1 MPSVNVPGVGTVNF
15 PENMSQAE
23 IISAIEND
31 IIPSIGKKPT
41 DRTVGESLSDIYAG
55 GKAGLGALLQFPSQ
69 AVGLVT
75 GEMEKPGEET
85 GLAKAGIE
93 MQKEAEAMKSPG
105 LKAREAARAGKISE
119 AEKRGQIDAFFT
131 AFSETVTDPALL
143 TNFLAEQAPQLLPAL
158 GVARA
163 IKPIAGTQAAI
174 RGAVGTGATQQAADV
189 GADTYKEVYDTL
201 VRKGMSETEA
211 AGQALGLARAS
222 GVGAFGISLIAQRL
236 PGARAIEEAFAGK
249 EGQLGRILGGVRGAA
264 GEAVSEMA
272 EETPAKALQNYLLQQ
287 GLPVFDLQAAAP
299 EISLTRG
306 LGEVAAMA
314 ALGGAGLGG
323 ATGLLQRQ
331 QRPEPTAEEPK
342 TPPSAFTPGEE
353 PEPPVTPPAEP
364 GRPLAPEAAETA
376 MENYFMGDPAQYG
389 EALTAIQN
397 RERSTEASVRQME
410 GIAAA
415 PKYENLGSS
424 EDLGDGA
431 PVVISDFE
439 LDPSRL
445 GTVDI
450 VRGADGTEVPVRY
463 AVVEA
468 AELTPSMM
476 PDGTKVESYADPN
489 VETIRPLVGNRRV
502 AGLQAAYQAGTTD
515 EYKQGLIND
524 TDHGINPDVISAMTE
539 PVLVRLMP
547 KEVVT
552 PDIDYRAS
560 SGGQLAQNYG
570 TDALMDLYEDV
581 TDEGMSRILG
591 GMGSVGSAMK
601 GLADTGEYDVRPIV
615 VKAAQLAANAK
626 QQGISLE
633 DYVQQGD
640 IEMDHLTQKVV
651 EMFARNEGN
660 ERQIADLLGRLAQEA
675 GTAYEE
681 SQGQLI
687 GRPLE
692 EVFKVLEQ
700 EPRAVPGMDT
710 PEKPAFVIDKP
721 MDQIAQEIKGMKI
734 TEISQWLIDN
744 APNGAAKAIAEAIH
758 SRLLDFEKRKVR
770 MPVSVLEGRQRDP
783 GAYGSV
789 TTSLDARGIEFKTAF
804 NGVDV
809 NGNIDDITG
818 TDYETIMHELLH
830 VATRVQLGFL
840 SKSNP
845 IIKQFQTLKTKIDEQ
860 IKQDIDAGVNE
871 PFINLMRD
879 VKRRYEATNTPN
891 AWQKWGPMRM
901 IDEVLTWGL
910 TDPDYQKYL
919 AKIEVAPKVSAF
931 NKFTDLLRRM
941 LGLSPQYQTALDQVA
956 ALSEELLTKP
966 TTEVAR
972 IAKQAGTYL
981 GVRAKPRKRKTVSE
995 KLESGIFRKF
1005 EEKAKEAAK
1014 KAAGQ
1019 REMGE
1024 AFKHVPEDLRERIK
1038 RNFYAEQ
1045 KTIVDRIDGL
1055 RDGFWKKMAQ
1065 GVADQYRSIKDYTM
1079 EGYML
1084 ARLSKTVDGALQGL
1098 LFSGQVTLTDGA
1110 LDIKRNTK
1118 GLMEAMKPVG
1128 TEVDSY
1134 LVWVAANRDAQL
1146 RAAGKQGSMDPE
1158 IVKNRNKLA
1167 EGTLNGKPRLEVYQK
1182 VQKDMAELN
1191 KSVLDIALKQGIID
1205 KIAYKRFSEDIW
1217 YVPFYREMESGDIQ
1231 GASTAA
1237 GLSGQYF
1244 SKELKGGEK
1253 PIGDL
1258 LENTLLNWSH
1268 ILSAS
1273 MKNKAANVTI
1283 DETMKVAP
1291 DAVFPVLKANLEWR
1305 DGKVYSALSGN
1316 MVGDGSLKPEY
1327 TTRGK
1332 GVKQVV
1338 KLMRDGKPIYFQVAD
1353 PLLLESIMSIGYLG
1367 PKSKF
1372 LDVARDFK
1380 NLLQFGVTLAPGFKV
1395 RNLIRD
1401 SAAAAAVADL
1411 SLNLPM
1417 NVLEGLRAT
1426 DENNPDHISA
1436 LAGGAIFNFGSAY
1449 EGDQAKMVKRL
1460 IKQGVSPNN
1469 ILDTEE
1475 KIKKGLALAWKKY
1488 QDWGNKS
1495 EAANRMALYK
1505 QLKAKGMSHLEAS
1518 FYARDLL
1525 DFSMQ
1530 GAWPAFRLVTQVV
1543 PFLNARVQGLYK
1555 LGRDGIIPTSR
1566 VIYNSV
1572 TGKPIEESDA
1582 KRAQQ
1587 FTIVSGAVVLASIM
1601 LYMAFKDDD
1610 EFKKREQWDRDNF
1623 WWIKLPGMDA
1633 ALRVP
1638 KPFEIGAFGTLAER
1652 LVEQMADK
1660 GAEGRVFEQSLKRML
1675 TDTFAINPMPQVFK
1689 PLVDLYAN
1697 KDSFTGA
1704 PIETAGMERL
1714 SKAER
1719 IASNTSPLAIALSK
1733 VTNVFLPESM
1743 ETSPVQADYAIKA
1756 YFGWLG
1762 ATIAGTSHYAM
1773 MPFSKG
1779 AYPDHNWTETMSMG
1793 FIKTLPA
1800 TQSGYVTS
1808 FYENMKLMSQ
1818 AYADMRHYAEIGES
1832 EKVQKILEE
1841 KGDQIGLA
1849 KFYDQ
1854 TSKDMAKI
1862 RQVINFIQSDKTMT
1876 GSQKRQEIDRLKML
1890 IGELA
1895 KQAEDVRKSMR
1906 K

>member
-1 MPSVNVPGVGTVNF
+1 
-15 PENMSQAE
+15 
-23 IISAIEND
+23 
-31 IIPSIGKKPT
+31 
-41 DRTVGESLSDIYAG
+41 
-55 GKAGLGALLQFPSQ
+55 
-69 AVGLVT
+69 
-75 GEMEKPGEET
+75 
-85 GLAKAGIE
+85 
-93 MQKEAEAMKSPG
+93 
-105 LKAREAARAGKISE
+105 
-119 AEKRGQIDAFFT
+119 
-131 AFSETVTDPALL
+131 
-143 TNFLAEQAPQLLPAL
+143 
-158 GVARA
+158 
-163 IKPIAGTQAAI
+163 
-174 RGAVGTGATQQAADV
+174 
-189 GADTYKEVYDTL
+189 
-201 VRKGMSETEA
+201 
-211 AGQALGLARAS
+211 
-222 GVGAFGISLIAQRL
+222 
-236 PGARAIEEAFAGK
+236 
-249 EGQLGRILGGVRGAA
+249 
-264 GEAVSEMA
+264 
-272 EETPAKALQNYLLQQ
+272 
-287 GLPVFDLQAAAP
+287 
-299 EISLTRG
+299 
-306 LGEVAAMA
+306 MA

-323 ATGLLQRQ
+323 VSGLLQRQ
-331 QRPEPTAEEPK
+331 QRPEAPPEEPK
-342 TPPSAFTPGEE
+342 QPPSAFAPGEE
-353 PEPPVTPPAEP
+353 PTPEPPVTPPTEPSRPGAMTPEGAE
-364 GRPLAPEAAETA
+364 AA
-376 MENYFMGDPAQYG
+376 MENYFAGDPAQYG

-397 RERSTEASVRQME
+397 RARNTEASVRQME

-445 GTVDI
+445 GTTDI
-450 VRGADGTEVPVRY
+450 VRGADGSEVPVRY

-468 AELTPSMM
+468 AELTPSIMS
-476 PDGTKVESYADPN
+476 DGSKVDSYADPSI
-489 VETIRPLVGNRRV
+489 ETIRPLVGNRRV
-502 AGLQAAYQAGTTD
+502 AGLQAAYQAGTTE
-515 EYKQGLIND
+515 EYKQGLID
-524 TDHGINPDVISAMTE
+524 DSDHGINPDVIAGMAE

-570 TDALMDLYEDV
+570 TDAMMDLYEDA
-581 TDEGMSRILG
+581 TDEGMGRILG
-591 GMGSVGSAMK
+591 GMEIAGTAMR
-601 GLADTGEYDVRPIV
+601 GLEGAGEYDVRPIIA
-615 VKAAQLAANAK
+615 KAAELAANAK
-626 QQGISLE
+626 QQGVSLE
-633 DYVQQGD
+633 DYVKQGD
-640 IEMDHLTQKVV
+640 VEMDPLTQKVV

-660 ERQIADLLGRLAQEA
+660 EKQVGDYLNLLAQEA
-675 GTAYEE
+675 GTAFEE

-700 EPRAVPGMDT
+700 EPRPIPGVET
-710 PEKPAFVIDKP
+710 PEKPEFKIDKNP
-721 MDQIAQEIKGMKI
+721 EQIAQEIQGMGV
-734 TEISQWLIDN
+734 TQISQWLIDN
-744 APNGAAKAIAEAIH
+744 APNSAAKAIAEAVH
-758 SRLLDFEKRKVR
+758 TRLVDFEKRRVR
-770 MPVSVLEGRQRDP
+770 MPVKILDGRRRDP

-789 TTSLDARGIEFKTAF
+789 TISTDARGIQFEVKF

-809 NGNIDDITG
+809 NGNADDITG

-845 IIKQFQTLKTKIDEQ
+845 IIKQFTNLKNTIDDQ
-860 IKQDIDAGVNE
+860 IKKDIASGVDD
-871 PFINLMRD
+871 PFINMMRD
-879 VKRRYEATNTPN
+879 IKRQYEMSGRPR
-891 AWQKWGPMRM
+891 AWEKFGPMRM

-919 AKIEVAPKVSAF
+919 AKIELTPKVSAF
-931 NKFTDLLRRM
+931 TKFAELLRRM
-941 LGLSPQYQTALDQVA
+941 LGLSPQYQTALEQVA
-956 ALSEELLTKP
+956 ALTEEILAKP
-966 TTEVAR
+966 TSEVAR

-981 GVRAKPRKRKTVSE
+981 GVRAKPRKRKTTSE
-995 KLESGIFRKF
+995 KLETEIFKKF
-1005 EEKAKEAAK
+1005 EEKARQAAK

-1019 REMGE
+1019 REPGA
-1024 AFKHVPEDLRERIK
+1024 AFKHIGEDLQGLIRK
-1038 RNFYAEQ
+1038 NFYAEQ
-1045 KTIVDRIDGL
+1045 KTIVDRIDGMK
-1055 RDGFWKKMAQ
+1055 DDFWKKLAQ
-1065 GVADQYRSIKDYTM
+1065 GVADQYRSIKDYTQ

-1084 ARLSKTVDGALQGL
+1084 ARLSKSIDGALSGL
-1098 LFSGQVTLTDGA
+1098 LFSGEVGLTDGA
-1110 LDIKRNTK
+1110 LDIKKGTK

-1128 TEVDSY
+1128 KEVDSY
-1134 LVWVAANRDAQL
+1134 LIWVAANRDAQL
-1146 RAAGKQGSMDPE
+1146 RAAGKQGSLDPR
-1158 IVKNRNKLA
+1158 IVERRNEFA
-1167 EGTLNGKPRLEVYQK
+1167 QGMLNGKPRIEVYKQ
-1182 VQKDMAELN
+1182 VQKDMSALN

-1205 KIAYKRFSEDIW
+1205 RTAYKRFSEDIW
-1217 YVPFYREMESGDIQ
+1217 YVPFYREMEGGDIQ

-1258 LENTLLNWSH
+1258 LENTLMNWSH
-1268 ILSAS
+1268 ILSAA
-1273 MKNKAANVTI
+1273 MKNKAANVT
-1283 DETMKVAP
+1283 M
-1291 DAVFPVLKANLEWR
+1291 DAAMNLDKQFAEPAAYPILKANLEWR
-1305 DGKVYSALSGN
+1305 DGKVYSKLSGK
-1316 MVGDGSLKPEY
+1316 MVGDGSLRPEF

-1332 GVKQVV
+1332 AKNVV
-1338 KLMRDGKPIYFQVAD
+1338 KLMRDGKPIYFEVVD
-1353 PLLLESIMSIGYLG
+1353 PLLLESVMSIGYLG
-1367 PKSKF
+1367 MKSKF
-1372 LDVARDFK
+1372 LDVAKDFK
-1380 NLLQFGVTLAPGFKV
+1380 NLLQYGVTLSPGFKV

-1401 SAAAAAVADL
+1401 SWQAAAVSDL
-1411 SLNLPM
+1411 ELDLPG
-1417 NVLEGLRAT
+1417 NVLTGLRAT
-1426 DENNPDHISA
+1426 DESNPDYISA
-1436 LAGGAIFNFGSAY
+1436 LAGGAVFNFGTAY

-1460 IKQGVSPNN
+1460 IKQGIDPDT
-1469 ILDTEE
+1469 ILTTEE

-1505 QLKAKGMSHLEAS
+1505 QLKEKGMSHLEAS

-1566 VIYNSV
+1566 VIYNGL
-1572 TGKPIEESDA
+1572 TGKEITGTD
-1582 KRAQQ
+1582 KQRAQQ
-1587 FTIVSGAVVLASIM
+1587 FSVVAGATVLASMM

-1623 WWIKLPGMDA
+1623 WWIKLPGMDS

-1652 LVEQMADK
+1652 LTEQMIDK

-1719 IASNTSPLAIALSK
+1719 IATNTSPLAIALSK
-1733 VTNVFLPESM
+1733 VANVFLPESM
-1743 ETSPVQADYAIKA
+1743 EASPVQADYAIKA
-1756 YFGWLG
+1756 YLGWMG

-1779 AYPDHNWTETMSMG
+1779 AYPDQNWTETMSMG

-1800 TQSGYVTS
+1800 AQSGYVTS
-1808 FYENMKLMSQ
+1808 FYENMKLISQ

-1832 EKVQKILEE
+1832 DKVQKLIEE
-1841 KGDQIGLA
+1841 KGDEIAMA
-1849 KFYDQ
+1849 KFYDK

-1862 RQVINFIQSDKTMT
+1862 RQAINVIQADTTMT
-1876 GSQKRQEIDRLKML
+1876 GSQKRQEIDRMKIL

-1895 KQAEDVRKSMR
+1895 KQAEDARKSLR

>member
-1 MPSVNVPGVGTVNF
+1 M
-15 PENMSQAE
+15 AE
-23 IISAIEND
+23 KWWEGDPIAKAPQGDQWWAND
-31 IIPSIGKKPT
+31 PIAGQEKE
-41 DRTVGESLSDIYAG
+41 RTVGEALSDIYAG
-55 GKAGLGALLQFPSQ
+55 GKIGIGRVLEFPSQ
-69 AVGLVT
+69 LASVVT
-75 GEMEKPGEET
+75 GEYEKPGEET
-85 GLAKAGIE
+85 GLAAAGKE
-93 MQKEAEAMKSPG
+93 MQREGEAMKSPG
-105 LKAREAARAGKISE
+105 MKAREAARAGKIAE
-119 AEKRGQIDAFFT
+119 AEKRGQVDAFFT
-131 AFSETVTDPALL
+131 AFSETVKDPALL
-143 TNFLAEQAPQLLPAL
+143 TNFLVEQAPQLLPSFGAARL
-158 GVARA
+158 ATTAAGVRA
-163 IKPIAGTQAAI
+163 GVGA
-174 RGAVGTGATQQAADV
+174 AVGTGATQQGADV
-189 GADTYKEVYDTL
+189 AAGTYEQAYNELIK
-201 VRKGMSETEA
+201 KGVPEEKA
-211 AGQALGLARAS
+211 AGQAIGLARAS
-222 GVGAFGISLIAQRL
+222 GAGATVISLLAQRL
-236 PGARAIEEAFAGK
+236 PGARAIEEALAGAP
-249 EGQLGRILGGVRGAA
+249 GSLGRILGGARGAL
-264 GEAVSEMA
+264 GETVSEVA
-272 EETPAKALQNYLLQQ
+272 EETPAKALQNLLMQQ
-287 GLPVFDLQAAAP
+287 GLPIAGIGAPAP
-299 EISLTRG
+299 ETSLTAG

-323 ATGLLQRQ
+323 VSGLLQRQ
-331 QRPEPTAEEPK
+331 QRPEAPPEEPK
-342 TPPSAFTPGEE
+342 QPPSAFAPGEE
-353 PEPPVTPPAEP
+353 PTPEPPVTPPTEPSRPGAMTPEGAE
-364 GRPLAPEAAETA
+364 AA
-376 MENYFMGDPAQYG
+376 MENYFAGDPAQYG

-397 RERSTEASVRQME
+397 RARNTEASVRQME

-445 GTVDI
+445 GTTDI
-450 VRGADGTEVPVRY
+450 VRGADGSEVPVRY

-468 AELTPSMM
+468 AELTPSIMS
-476 PDGTKVESYADPN
+476 DGSKVDSYADPSI
-489 VETIRPLVGNRRV
+489 ETIRPLVGNRRV
-502 AGLQAAYQAGTTD
+502 AGLQAAYQAGTTE
-515 EYKQGLIND
+515 EYKQGLID
-524 TDHGINPDVISAMTE
+524 DSDHGINPDVIAGMAE

-570 TDALMDLYEDV
+570 TDAMMDLYEDA
-581 TDEGMSRILG
+581 TDEGMGRILG
-591 GMGSVGSAMK
+591 GMEIAGTAMR
-601 GLADTGEYDVRPIV
+601 GLEGAGEYDVRPIIA
-615 VKAAQLAANAK
+615 KAAELAANAK
-626 QQGISLE
+626 QQGVSLE
-633 DYVQQGD
+633 DYVKQGD
-640 IEMDHLTQKVV
+640 VEMDPLTQKVV

-660 ERQIADLLGRLAQEA
+660 EKQVGDYLNLLAQEA
-675 GTAYEE
+675 GTAFEE

-700 EPRAVPGMDT
+700 EPRPIPGVET
-710 PEKPAFVIDKP
+710 PEKPEFKIDKNP
-721 MDQIAQEIKGMKI
+721 EQIAQEIQGMGV
-734 TEISQWLIDN
+734 TQISQWLIDN
-744 APNGAAKAIAEAIH
+744 APNSAAKAIAEAVH
-758 SRLLDFEKRKVR
+758 TRLVDFEKRRVR
-770 MPVSVLEGRQRDP
+770 MPVKILDGRRRDP

-789 TTSLDARGIEFKTAF
+789 TISTDARGIQFEVKF

-809 NGNIDDITG
+809 NGNADDITG

-845 IIKQFQTLKTKIDEQ
+845 IIKQFTNLKNTIDDQ
-860 IKQDIDAGVNE
+860 IKKDIASGVDD
-871 PFINLMRD
+871 PFINMMRD
-879 VKRRYEATNTPN
+879 IKRQYEMSGRPR
-891 AWQKWGPMRM
+891 AWEKFGPMRM

-919 AKIEVAPKVSAF
+919 AKIELTPKVSAF
-931 NKFTDLLRRM
+931 TKFAELLRRM
-941 LGLSPQYQTALDQVA
+941 LGLSPQYQTALEQVA
-956 ALSEELLTKP
+956 ALTEEILAKP
-966 TTEVAR
+966 TSEVAR

-981 GVRAKPRKRKTVSE
+981 GVRAKPRKRKTTSE
-995 KLESGIFRKF
+995 KLETEIFKKF
-1005 EEKAKEAAK
+1005 EEKARQAAK

-1019 REMGE
+1019 REPGA
-1024 AFKHVPEDLRERIK
+1024 AFKHIGEDLQGLIRK
-1038 RNFYAEQ
+1038 NFYAEQ
-1045 KTIVDRIDGL
+1045 KTIVDRIDGMK
-1055 RDGFWKKMAQ
+1055 DDFWKKLAQ
-1065 GVADQYRSIKDYTM
+1065 GVADQYRSIKDYTQ

-1084 ARLSKTVDGALQGL
+1084 ARLSKSIDGALSGL
-1098 LFSGQVTLTDGA
+1098 LFSGEVGLTDGA
-1110 LDIKRNTK
+1110 LDIKKGTK

-1128 TEVDSY
+1128 KEVDSY
-1134 LVWVAANRDAQL
+1134 LIWVAANRDAQL
-1146 RAAGKQGSMDPE
+1146 RAAGKQGSLDPR
-1158 IVKNRNKLA
+1158 IVERRNEFA
-1167 EGTLNGKPRLEVYQK
+1167 QGMLNGKPRIEVYKQ
-1182 VQKDMAELN
+1182 VQKDMSALN

-1205 KIAYKRFSEDIW
+1205 RTAYKRFSEDIW
-1217 YVPFYREMESGDIQ
+1217 YVPFYREMEGGDIQ

-1258 LENTLLNWSH
+1258 LENTLMNWSH
-1268 ILSAS
+1268 ILSAA
-1273 MKNKAANVTI
+1273 MKNKAANVT
-1283 DETMKVAP
+1283 M
-1291 DAVFPVLKANLEWR
+1291 DAAMNLDKQFAEPAAYPILKANLEWR
-1305 DGKVYSALSGN
+1305 DGKVYSKLSGK
-1316 MVGDGSLKPEY
+1316 MVGDGSLRPEF

-1332 GVKQVV
+1332 AKNVV
-1338 KLMRDGKPIYFQVAD
+1338 KLMRDGKPIYFEVVD
-1353 PLLLESIMSIGYLG
+1353 PLLLESVMSIGYLG
-1367 PKSKF
+1367 MKSKF
-1372 LDVARDFK
+1372 LDVAKDFK
-1380 NLLQFGVTLAPGFKV
+1380 NLLQYGVTLSPGFKV

-1401 SAAAAAVADL
+1401 SWQAAAVSDL
-1411 SLNLPM
+1411 DLNLPG
-1417 NVLEGLRAT
+1417 NVLTGLRAT
-1426 DENNPDHISA
+1426 DEKNPDYISA
-1436 LAGGAIFNFGSAY
+1436 LAGGAVFNFGTAY

-1460 IKQGVSPNN
+1460 IKQGIDPDT
-1469 ILDTEE
+1469 ILTTEE

-1505 QLKAKGMSHLEAS
+1505 QLKEKGMSHLEAS

-1566 VIYNSV
+1566 VIYNGL
-1572 TGKPIEESDA
+1572 TGKEITGTD
-1582 KRAQQ
+1582 KQRAQQ
-1587 FTIVSGAVVLASIM
+1587 FSVVAGATVLASMM

-1623 WWIKLPGMDA
+1623 WWIKLPGMDS

-1652 LVEQMADK
+1652 LTEQMIDK

-1719 IASNTSPLAIALSK
+1719 IATNTSPLAIALSK
-1733 VTNVFLPESM
+1733 VANVFLPESM
-1743 ETSPVQADYAIKA
+1743 EASPVQADYAIKA
-1756 YFGWLG
+1756 YLGWMG

-1779 AYPDHNWTETMSMG
+1779 AYPDQNWTETMSMG

-1800 TQSGYVTS
+1800 AQSGYVTS
-1808 FYENMKLMSQ
+1808 FYENMKLISQ

-1832 EKVQKILEE
+1832 DKVQKLIEE
-1841 KGDQIGLA
+1841 KGDEIAMA
-1849 KFYDQ
+1849 KFYDK

-1862 RQVINFIQSDKTMT
+1862 RQAINVIQADTTMT
-1876 GSQKRQEIDRLKML
+1876 GSQKRQEIDRMKIL

-1895 KQAEDVRKSMR
+1895 KQAEDARKSLR